1 MDNHIHKYDM
11 GVIGNCSYLAY
22 INKQADVVWMCLP
35 RFDSPFMFGSLLD
48 KNRGGVFSVTP
59 FHPVSGSN
67 QYYLK
72 NTNILITEFTT
83 VSGSFRITD
92 YAPRFYQY
100 DRYFRPQMLIRK
112 IEPISGQPAITV
124 HCKPVGDYG
133 AVEPEIVMGSNH
145 IRYMHLSGSV
155 RLTSNIPLLYIL
167 ENTPVLLNETKY
179 LVLTYGPPLEASLTE
194 TCETF
199 LDKTK
204 QYWMQWVKGTSI
216 TNMYQE
222 PIIRSALILKL
233 HQYEDTGG
241 IIASGTTS
249 LPEFDNST
257 RNWDYR
263 YCWLRDTYFTL
274 TAFNSVGHFE
284 ELEKYFHFIQNI
296 VMHEKRFL
304 QPLYTITGS
313 TEITERE
320 LPLDG
325 YRGNTPVRIGN
336 AAYLQKQY
344 DVYGLVLASLLPLF
358 TDKRL
363 DYESHIRKSHI
374 VKHLLDCIDYV
385 IDKPDA
391 GIWEFRGREQH
402 HCYTFLCHWVGCKTA
417 LKIADV
423 LNDHDLAAKASSLIE
438 KSASLIEQCY
448 NPQIGA
454 YTQAIGSTDLDAST
468 LQLILLQYLDPHS
481 EKAASHLAALEK
493 QLGFENGLFHRYIH
507 KDDFGVPQ
515 TTFLACAFWYVE
527 ALACVGR
534 LDDAINAFDNLLAFS
549 NHLGLLS
556 EHVDHHGGQWGNF
569 PQTYSHVGL
578 MNAAYQISRSLNKQS
593 YL

>member
-22 INKQADVVWMCLP
+22 IDKLANVAWMCLP
-35 RFDSPFMFGSLLD
+35 RFDSPFLFGSLLD
-48 KNRGGVFSVTP
+48 KNKGGNFSVTP
-59 FHPVSGSN
+59 FHPSSGSH
-67 QYYLK
+67 QYYIR
-72 NTNILITEFTT
+72 NTNILCTEFTT

-92 YAPRFYQY
+92 FAPRFYQY

-112 IEPISGQPAITV
+112 IEPTSGQPAITV
-124 HCKPVGDYG
+124 QCKPVGDYG
-133 AVEPEIVMGSNH
+133 AIEPEMVMGSNH
-145 IRYMHLSGSV
+145 IRYMNLSSPV
-155 RLTSNIPLLYIL
+155 RLTSNIPLLYIM
-167 ENTPVLLNETKY
+167 ENKPVLLNETKY

-199 LDKTK
+199 FDKTK
-204 QYWMQWVKGTSI
+204 QYWKQWVKGTSI

-249 LPEFDNST
+249 LPEFDHST

-296 VMHEKRFL
+296 VMQEKRFL
-304 QPLYTITGS
+304 QPLYTIAGS
-313 TEITERE
+313 TDIEERE

-363 DYESHIRKSHI
+363 DYESHIAKSQI
-374 VKHLLDCIDYV
+374 VRHLLECIELV

-402 HCYTFLCHWVGCKTA
+402 HCYTFLCHWVGSKA
-417 LKIADV
+417 AYKIAQV
-423 LNDHDLAAKASSLIE
+423 LDDNLLACKAAILIE
-438 KSASLIEQCY
+438 KSAELIEQCY
-448 NPQIGA
+448 NPDLGA
-454 YTQAIGSTDLDAST
+454 YTQAIGSSELDAST

-481 EKAASHLAALEK
+481 ERALSHLTALEK

-534 LDDAINAFDNLLAFS
+534 LDNAIKAFDNLLSFA

-593 YL
+593 YQ